1 MLFVKSLS
9 PSVYQQP
16 LKAMPLNEK
25 THNEHTHT
33 HAHTDV
39 HARLETQGSETKI
52 HFFLV
57 LLCQKKKKNL
67 RRRF

>member
-52 HFFLV
+52 HFLSFALS
-57 LLCQKKKKNL
+57 KKKK
-67 RRRF
+67 RI